1 MYTGML
7 HTHTTVVLLFVVLYL
22 IKTVLLFVNV
32 TKLEAF
38 AKKTRVPEMIISTL
52 FLLTGLYLALNTPSV
67 SAGSWFWVKLAA
79 VFASIPLAVI
89 GFKRKRKPLALL
101 SLLLLFYAYGISETK
116 SPRMKKADFYE
127 ALAGAD
133 KQSTEGFDPMSD
145 SYDPLAHGAALY
157 ANNCAVCHGADG
169 ALGAAGAKNLQGSML
184 DKNEMAAMILK
195 GKNGMPG
202 FKGALNDEEV
212 FAVVAYVKAKIS
224 STNPH

>member
-22 IKTVLLFVNV
+22 IKTVLLFVN
-32 TKLEAF
+32 TAKLEAF
-38 AKKTRVPEMIISTL
+38 TKKTKVAEMIISTL
-52 FLLTGLYLALNTPSV
+52 FLLSGLYLALNTPSV
-67 SAGSWFWVKLAA
+67 SAGTWFWVKLVA
-79 VFASIPLAVI
+79 VFAAIPLAVI

-116 SPRMKKADFYE
+116 SPRMQKADYFE
-127 ALAGAD
+127 ALAGAN

-145 SYDPLAHGAALY
+145 TYDILAHGEALY
-157 ANNCAVCHGADG
+157 ANNCVVCHGADG
-169 ALGAAGAKNLQGSML
+169 ALGKAGAKNLHGSML
-184 DKNEMAAMILK
+184 DKNEMAALVLK
-195 GKNGMPG
+195 GKNGMPS

-212 FAVVAYVKAKIS
+212 MAVVAYVKAKIS